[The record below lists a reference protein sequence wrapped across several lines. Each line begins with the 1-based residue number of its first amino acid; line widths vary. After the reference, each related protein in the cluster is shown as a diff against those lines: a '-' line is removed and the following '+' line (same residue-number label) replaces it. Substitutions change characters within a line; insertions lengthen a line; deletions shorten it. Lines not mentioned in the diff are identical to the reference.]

1 VSSLEFET
9 FYLAA
14 KDRCYRALLATVPDA
29 AEAEDLLAEAFC
41 RGLGRWRRIAK
52 HPAPEA
58 WIVRTALNLHR
69 DRWRR
74 ARTARRR
81 GAPHRVVD
89 GELGVDADVLRA
101 VRELPDRQRMV
112 VALRIL
118 LELST
123 EETAAQLG
131 IAPGTV
137 TAHLHRAL
145 SSLRV
150 RLMVKEELW

>member
-1 VSSLEFET
+1 
-9 FYLAA
+9 
-14 KDRCYRALLATVPDA
+14 
-29 AEAEDLLAEAFC
+29 
-41 RGLGRWRRIAK
+41 
-52 HPAPEA
+52 
-58 WIVRTALNLHR
+58 
-69 DRWRR
+69 
-74 ARTARRR
+74 
-81 GAPHRVVD
+81 VVD